1 MRTIQNHLVL
11 DPEVQVMNPMMMMKR
26 IMRVTLMNMKV
37 HPVLMMMKILV
48 LKVRMRMKKKMR
60 MEMRMKMKMRQ
71 TYPYPDLKKI
81 TMFLKILQK
90 MKVF

>member
-1 MRTIQNHLVL
+1 MVMMRTIQNHLVL
-11 DPEVQVMNPMMMMKR
+11 DPEVQVMNPMMK
-26 IMRVTLMNMKV
+26 MKV